1 MGLCVCCYLAAYEY
15 FNFCLLIGDRDG
27 EDIVDQAE
35 IERMVQEVNDV
46 AENVQEMNVAVET
59 TIKDLRCTADY
70 LDQVWK
76 DCKFASAAGSSA
88 GILGGLL
95 TLGGGVAIVMTA
107 GVAGVAAPLFIAGT
121 AIGAAGS
128 CTNLGA
134 SIVEASI
141 NSSLIQAADGAVEN
155 ANRAINNVREKI
167 RMLKNGKNQ
176 ARLLFVAGLAARM
189 LGPNHLAVT
198 LIQGLLRPDLLSK
211 VLSDYGTKAVS
222 QLALRLGVT
231 EAPTVATRGLIETSS
246 REAVSIGVT
255 TGARRAGKTGAVTV
269 QKISKRITTR
279 VSKKVGTRAGARA
292 LSKAGSKTASNAGNV
307 VKEGSNAV
315 GNVGTKAGA
324 KVAGEIIMGVSAA
337 FLILDALEL
346 GFTVRDIVNNKGS
359 DAARCLRDRAD
370 ELEEVLRA

>member
-1 MGLCVCCYLAAYEY
+1 MGLCICYLAVYEY
-15 FNFCLLIGDRDG
+15 FTFCLLIGDRDG

-35 IERMVQEVNDV
+35 IEQMVQEVNAV

-59 TIKDLRCTADY
+59 TIKNLRSTADY

-95 TLGGGVAIVMTA
+95 TVGGGVATVMTA
-107 GVAGVAAPLFIAGT
+107 GVAAPLLITGA
-121 AIGAAGS
+121 AIGAAGA

-134 SIVEASI
+134 NIVEGCI

-167 RMLKNGKNQ
+167 RLLKNGKSQ
-176 ARLLFVAGLAARM
+176 ARLLFLVGLAARM
-189 LGPNHLAVT
+189 LGPNHQAV
-198 LIQGLLRPDLLSK
+198 IFIEGLLRPDLLCK

-231 EAPTVATRGLIETSS
+231 EASTVATRGLLETGSS
-246 REAVSIGVT
+246 KAVSIGVT
-255 TGARRAGKTGAVTV
+255 TGARRVGKTGAVTV
-269 QKISKRITTR
+269 QKVSKRITTR
-279 VSKKVGTRAGARA
+279 VSKKLGTKAGARA

-307 VKEGSNAV
+307 AVKEGSNAV
-315 GNVGTKAGA
+315 GKVGTRAGA
-324 KVAGEIIMGVSAA
+324 KATGGMIMGVSAA

-359 DAARCLRDRAD
+359 DAARCLRDRAN
-370 ELEEVLRA
+370 ELEEILRA

>member
-1 MGLCVCCYLAAYEY
+1 M
-15 FNFCLLIGDRDG
+15 CLLLGDGDG
-27 EDIVDQAE
+27 EEIVDQAE
-35 IERMVQEVNDV
+35 MERMVEEVNAV
-46 AENVQEMNVAVET
+46 AENVQEMNVAVES
-59 TIKDLRCTADY
+59 TIKNLRSTADY

-95 TLGGGVAIVMTA
+95 TVGGGVATAMTA
-107 GVAGVAAPLFIAGT
+107 GVAALLLMAGT
-121 AIGAAGS
+121 AIGAAGA

-134 SIVEASI
+134 NIVEACI
-141 NSSLIQAADGAVEN
+141 NSSLIQEADGAVEN

-167 RMLKNGKNQ
+167 RLLKNGKSQ
-176 ARLLFVAGLAARM
+176 ARLVFLAGLAARM

-198 LIQGLLRPDLLSK
+198 FIQGLLRPDLLSK
-211 VLSDYGTKAVS
+211 VLSEHGTRAVS
-222 QLALRLGVT
+222 KLALRLGVT
-231 EAPTVATRGLIETSS
+231 ETSTAATRGLLETGS
-246 REAVSIGVT
+246 REVLNIGVT
-255 TGARRAGKTGAVTV
+255 TGVRRAGGKTGAVTV

-279 VSKKVGTRAGARA
+279 VSKKVGTKAGARA

-307 VKEGSNAV
+307 AVKEGSNAV
-315 GNVGTKAGA
+315 GKVGTKVGA
-324 KVAGEIIMGVSAA
+324 KAAGEIIMGVSAA

-370 ELEEVLRA
+370 ELEEIVRA

>member
-1 MGLCVCCYLAAYEY
+1 MAVSEY
-15 FNFCLLIGDRDG
+15 FNFCLLIEDRDG

-35 IERMVQEVNDV
+35 IERMVQEVNAV
-46 AENVQEMNVAVET
+46 AENVREMNVAVGS
-59 TIKDLRCTADY
+59 TIKNLRSSADY

-95 TLGGGVAIVMTA
+95 TVGGGVATVMTA
-107 GVAGVAAPLFIAGT
+107 GVAAPLLIAGT
-121 AIGAAGS
+121 AFGAAGA

-134 SIVEASI
+134 NIVEACI
-141 NSSLIQAADGAVEN
+141 NSSLIREADGAVEN

-167 RMLKNGKNQ
+167 RLLKNGKSQ

-198 LIQGLLRPDLLSK
+198 FVQGLLRPDLLCK
-211 VLSDYGTKAVS
+211 HLSEYGTRAVS
-222 QLALRLGVT
+222 QLALKLGVT
-231 EAPTVATRGLIETSS
+231 EASTVATRGLLETGS

-255 TGARRAGKTGAVTV
+255 KGARRAGKTGAVTV

-279 VSKKVGTRAGARA
+279 VSRKVGTKAGARA

-307 VKEGSNAV
+307 AVKEGSSAV
-315 GNVGTKAGA
+315 GKVGTKAGA
-324 KVAGEIIMGVSAA
+324 KAAGEIIMGVSAA

-359 DAARCLRDRAD
+359 DAAQCLRDRAD
-370 ELEEVLRA
+370 ELEEILHA